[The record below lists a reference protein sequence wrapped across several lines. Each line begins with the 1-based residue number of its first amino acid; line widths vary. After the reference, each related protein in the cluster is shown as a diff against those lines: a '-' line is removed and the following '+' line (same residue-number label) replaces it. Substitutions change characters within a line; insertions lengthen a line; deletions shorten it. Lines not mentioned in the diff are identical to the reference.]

1 MEQMEAQARH
11 IEVVHEAADAE
22 EESFESFESFEAFF
36 AAEWARLFK
45 ALLLLTGSKEEAE
58 DVTQAAFLKLL
69 ERWDR
74 LDHRADL
81 QGYLFRTALNGY
93 RSIYRRTR
101 LAARRV
107 LAPGRAEA
115 DPFEQVAERERAVR
129 LLLGL
134 TPRQREAMVLT
145 GILGFD
151 HRRTA
156 ALLGIKEPT
165 VRSLLAQ
172 ARGRFAKETETSDE

>member
-1 MEQMEAQARH
+1 MEAQTSH
-11 IEVVHEAADAE
+11 IRVAHEDAFAE
-22 EESFESFESFEAFF
+22 TASFEAFF
-36 AAEWARLFK
+36 SAEWARLLK

-69 ERWDR
+69 ERWDK
-74 LDHRADL
+74 LDHQGDV

-93 RSIYRRTR
+93 RSRYRRTR
-101 LAARRV
+101 LAAKRV
-107 LAPGRAEA
+107 LAPGRAET

-134 TPRQREAMVLT
+134 TPRQREAMILT
-145 GILGFD
+145 GVLGFD
-151 HRRTA
+151 NQHTA

-172 ARGRFAKETETSDE
+172 ARERLAKETDASDG